1 MKQKNL
7 TTFLFALLE
16 AWKSSGH
23 PVGVDTYLRVAQLM
37 AKEGAGIPNARL
49 KTLLAPLLCRNK
61 EEQKTFY
68 EHFDAVWK
76 QYHATPLAAAPAS
89 PVQWRKHLLTAAAL
103 ILGALL
109 CWFGYRYWQ
118 GKDEPATQVVR
129 RESIEL
135 DDAPRYFCLE
145 SSDSIYYRLP
155 TLTEKG
161 HVEVFS
167 NGGNCLRVK
176 PISVGVDSI
185 SLNYWPRSSKRAKK
199 VSWVFTVYVKGN
211 NEPQRSEN
219 EVFLPP
225 IAYEHARPIEEHRP
239 IKQRLFSFSKSA
251 GSWFLWQRAGWWLA
265 LAVVLLLFN
274 LFRNLLSQ
282 RKAMEQEAEQNQ
294 TQSTGKNHLKRQPNE
309 HPPYAW
315 QLQIPGANRIIFEE
329 HIGYLIQQLRRRSE
343 ADQRVF
349 DAPRSIAIT
358 ARKATPTFLYRNPTQ
373 PDEYLLLIDIRA
385 RNDHRAQIFDL
396 LYREFARQEVLVE
409 RFFYDGD
416 LRLCW
421 NEKYPRGLSL
431 RELQHKHGEHRLVVV
446 GNGECLINPL
456 TGKLERWADA
466 LDVWT
471 LRSLLTPIP
480 IGQWSQRERELD
492 TKFRLAPA
500 SPSGLIWLAGTDAAP
515 DDRDID
521 YWQQHPEAALVPLR
535 IPEKMPEA
543 VIIAMLEEAFMD
555 YSERKRDDRMLRWL
569 AACAIPPVLHWDA
582 TLFFGKL
589 LENDPRRPLLTLSN
603 LQRLNRLTWFA
614 EGKIPEKAR
623 RALLQWLEK
632 QAPAQLETLRSEWK
646 NLLEDNL
653 ETLRTSSQN
662 KGLPPFEQS
671 IAYEDLRL
679 HILTNT
685 LSLDN
690 LQGQNM
696 PLEQRRALETEL
708 DALAQD
714 GKADFVALELLE
726 QATAREVTLQTE
738 PLPPVMPPLPGLLS
752 GAKWQW
758 PLFIFGGL
766 LIWAYNPQSRYACQ
780 GGSEPDKIESVSI
793 KPAPT
798 ESTMEG
804 RPSPIRLSWAPDQF
818 ASSLK
823 YQDSTYCLSGP
834 QQQLDVYEKILC
846 DLIDSTAMGHRMQLT
861 SDQAYQ
867 ARCFM
872 APILDPAVVRTN
884 RLDTVSYYKNVG
896 LAYRNAVGRLF
907 RNGQSD
913 WACAYYDVLNAWPW
927 RDSALTQPQKNALAT
942 LCNGNTNST
951 AETQVP
957 TVPTLEKE
965 VQKQSTPAPK
975 ASAPFPRK
983 NTLPR
988 PNPVKQQPPQSVPP
1002 GNTEPTPAATEP
1014 PKDDVKQAGSNP
1026 ETVLPTTAQ
1035 STPYPDSSRPS
1046 QEPPVNVAQQTPKVN
1061 DVETTEFEYA
1071 QKADNLPAYQQ
1082 FTRKYAKGKYL
1093 EQARQRM
1100 TALEQERDQLTQEA
1114 EANSKDYTR
1123 ACTLLQRAA
1132 RIDPDDKKIISLQ
1145 RKYGC
1150 SKK

>member
-1 MKQKNL
+1 MTQKNL

-16 AWKSSGH
+16 AWKSNGH
-23 PVGVDTYLRVAQLM
+23 PVGVDTYLRVAQLT
-37 AKEGAGIPNARL
+37 AQEGTGIPNVHL
-49 KTLLAPLLCRNK
+49 KTLLAPLLCRDK
-61 EEQKTFY
+61 EEQKAFY

-76 QYHATPLAAAPAS
+76 QYHATPAPTAS
-89 PVQWRKHLLTAAAL
+89 VQPVKRRQYLLTVAGL
-103 ILGALL
+103 VLGALL
-109 CWFGYRYWQ
+109 CWLGYKYWQ
-118 GKDEPATQVVR
+118 GTSEPATQVVR
-129 RESIEL
+129 RESVEL
-135 DDAPRYFCLE
+135 DDAPRYYCLE
-145 SSDSIYYRLP
+145 ASDSIYYRLP
-155 TLTEKG
+155 TLSHKG

-176 PISVGVDSI
+176 PLSVGVDSF
-185 SLNYWPRSSKRAKK
+185 SLNYWPRSSKQAKN

-211 NEPQRSEN
+211 NETQQSEGDI
-219 EVFLPP
+219 FLTP
-225 IAYEHARPIEEHRP
+225 IAYDHARPIEEHRP

-251 GSWFLWQRAGWWLA
+251 GSWFLSQRAGWWLA
-265 LAVVLLLFN
+265 LAVALLLFN

-282 RKAMEQEAEQNQ
+282 RKTMEQEAKQKQ
-294 TQSTGKNHLKRQPNE
+294 TQSAGESHIKRQPNE

-315 QLQIPGANRIIFEE
+315 QLQVPGANRVIFEDS
-329 HIGYLIQQLRRRSE
+329 IGYLIQQLRRRSE
-343 ADQRVF
+343 ADQRIF
-349 DAPRSIAIT
+349 DAPRSIAVT
-358 ARKATPTFLYRNPTQ
+358 ARRATPSFLYRNPTQ

-421 NEKYPRGLSL
+421 NEQYPRGLSL

-456 TGKLERWADA
+456 TGKLERWADV
-466 LDVWT
+466 LDAWT

-480 IGQWSQRERELD
+480 IGQWNQRERELD

-535 IPEKMPEA
+535 IPEKMPET
-543 VIIAMLEEAFMD
+543 VIMAMLEEAFMD

-582 TLFFGKL
+582 TLFFGKF
-589 LENDPRRPLLTLSN
+589 LENDPRHPLLTLSN

-614 EGKIPEKAR
+614 EGKMPEKAR

-632 QAPAQLETLRSEWK
+632 QAPAQLATLRSEWK
-646 NLLEDNL
+646 ILLEDNL
-653 ETLRTSSQN
+653 ETLRNASQN
-662 KGLPPFEQS
+662 KGWRPFEQS

-679 HILTNT
+679 HLLTNE

-690 LQGQNM
+690 LQGQSM

-726 QATAREVTLQTE
+726 QATAREVALQAE
-738 PLPPVMPPLPGLLS
+738 PLPPVVPPLPGLLS
-752 GAKWQW
+752 GATWQW
-758 PLFIFGGL
+758 PLFIFGSL
-766 LIWAYNPQSRYACQ
+766 LIWAYNPQSRYACPEVP
-780 GGSEPDKIESVSI
+780 EPDKIASVSI
-793 KPAPT
+793 TSAPVT
-798 ESTMEG
+798 SAMEG
-804 RPSPIRLSWAPDQF
+804 QPSPIRLSWAPGQF

-834 QQQLDVYEKILC
+834 QQELDIYEKILC
-846 DLIDSTAMGHRMQLT
+846 DLIDSTALGHRVQLT

-872 APILDPAVVRTN
+872 APVIDPAVVRAN

-896 LAYRNAVGRLF
+896 LAYRNAIGRLF

-913 WACAYYDVLNAWPW
+913 WACAYYDVLTTWPW
-927 RDSALTQPQKNALAT
+927 RDSVLTQPQKNAIAPLCRGTIAT
-942 LCNGNTNST
+942 DPKT
-951 AETQVP
+951 ALP
-957 TVPTLEKE
+957 TAPEIAKD
-965 VQKQSTPAPK
+965 VQKQPEPDPK
-975 ASAPFPRK
+975 ASEPIRRK
-983 NTLPR
+983 NTLPQ
-988 PNPVKQQPPQSVPP
+988 PNPIKQQPPQSEPSS
-1002 GNTEPTPAATEP
+1002 NTQPNPATTEL
-1014 PKDDVKQAGSNP
+1014 PKGDIKQAGSNP
-1026 ETVLPTTAQ
+1026 ETVLPTTRP
-1035 STPYPDSSRPS
+1035 TPYPDSSQPS
-1046 QEPPVNVAQQTPKVN
+1046 REIINVAEQKSKVN
-1061 DVETTEFEYA
+1061 DTETTDFDYA

-1082 FTRKYAKGKYL
+1082 FTRKYTKGKYL

-1100 TALEQERDQLTQEA
+1100 TALEKERDQLTQEA
-1114 EANSKDYTR
+1114 EANGKDYTR

-1145 RKYGC
+1145 RKYKCGARE
-1150 SKK
+1150 